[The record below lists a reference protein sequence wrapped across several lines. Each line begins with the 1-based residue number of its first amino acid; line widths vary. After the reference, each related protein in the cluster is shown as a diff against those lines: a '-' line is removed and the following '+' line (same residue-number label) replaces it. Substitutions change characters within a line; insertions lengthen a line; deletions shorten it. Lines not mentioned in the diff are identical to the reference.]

1 LRPQDAELGRVWMRD
16 TYVNRFEVDGET
28 LYVATGTTK
37 AAGLDKA
44 APWNDGIYMWT
55 APSLDGPWKL
65 VDTTS
70 FRPEHPKGK
79 VWSPEFVDENAA
91 DRVVVADW
99 QTYKNPD
106 DPATRAGEVW
116 APEVHHIDGKWYIVA
131 CMGDRAKLTGSFML
145 VSDGGPEGP
154 YRNIQGSVPDPL
166 GEPVRATNPQYYH
179 IDGGLFDDGD
189 ATYLVLH
196 NDLYAKMTADM
207 EDLETPTNLPRFTQ
221 TKYAPEPYLEGATVT
236 KHDGKYYLMH
246 AVWANR
252 SGTDEAPAWSYLP
265 NTGVKDQY
273 DAIVAVSDSFEG
285 PYSARYTA
293 GVGAGHN
300 NMFIDEDGTVWATF
314 FRNPAF
320 GYWAT
325 PERIDDAAVAG
336 IVRMEESGPLGD
348 ILTVARPSGDGVE
361 D

>member
-1 LRPQDAELGRVWMRD
+1 M
-16 TYVNRFEVDGET
+16 
-28 LYVATGTTK
+28 
-37 AAGLDKA
+37 
-44 APWNDGIYMWT
+44 
-55 APSLDGPWKL
+55 
-65 VDTTS
+65 
-70 FRPEHPKGK
+70 
-79 VWSPEFVDENAA
+79 
-91 DRVVVADW
+91 VADW

-116 APEVHHIDGKWYIVA
+116 APEVHYIDGKWYIVA

-145 VSDGGPEGP
+145 VSEGGPEGP
-154 YRNIQGSVPDPL
+154 YRNIQGSVADPL

-196 NDLYAKMTADM
+196 NDLYAKLNADM
-207 EDLETPTNLPRFTQ
+207 EDLETPTDLPRFTQ
-221 TKYAPEPYLEGATVT
+221 AKYAPEPYLEGATVT
-236 KHDGKYYLMH
+236 KVGDKYYLMH
-246 AVWANR
+246 AVWANT
-252 SGTDEAPAWSYLP
+252 SGTADAPTWSYLP

-273 DAIVAVSDSFEG
+273 DAIVAVADSFEG

-293 GVGAGHN
+293 GIGAGHN
-300 NMFIDEDGTVWATF
+300 NMFIDEDGAVWATF

-348 ILTVARPSGDGVE
+348 ILTVARPLGDNA
-361 D
+361 DD